1 VEWVAVSGKSLTTI
15 YATHDEI
22 LSFEVD
28 GVAFERLGDHHAVWD
43 QTDAPAEDIGAF
55 ADTLTL

>member
-1 VEWVAVSGKSLTTI
+1 MASRS
-15 YATHDEI
+15 
-22 LSFEVD
+22 
-28 GVAFERLGDHHAVWD
+28 ERLGDHHAVWD